1 GLAAAFLAAGL
12 AAGLAAALAAGLAA
26 AFFAGAAALAAAG
39 FFLAAVAI
47 FSSPSS
53 GMGKIHAQVLNP
65 SGPALDQA
73 NYSSAQTELRF
84 ALMNSAP
91 S

>member
-1 GLAAAFLAAGL
+1 L
-12 AAGLAAALAAGLAA
+12 AAGLAAAFLAAGLAA

-53 GMGKIHAQVLNP
+53 GMGKFTHKFKTR
-65 SGPALDQA
+65 PALRWTRRIIHRHKQDCG
-73 NYSSAQTELRF
+73 LR
-84 ALMNSAP
+84 
-91 S
+91 